1 MSNQEQKPR
10 VYCGSGKKPVEDYDL
25 VNYTFDLDVLE
36 KNSYTYNGKRLVN
49 ITGASKRETDQ
60 YGKTHTAF
68 IREIPNQNNSNNNQ
82 QTSAPKSE
90 PLPQGTGLPF

>member
-10 VYCGSGKKPVEDYDL
+10 IYCGNGKKVEGYDL
-25 VNYTFDLDVLE
+25 INVSLE
-36 KNSYTYNGKRLVN
+36 IEKLTANQYEYNGKKRVN
-49 ITGASKRETDQ
+49 ITVGSRKEPNE
-60 YGKTHTAF
+60 YGQTHNAW

-82 QTSAPKSE
+82 QTSAPKAE